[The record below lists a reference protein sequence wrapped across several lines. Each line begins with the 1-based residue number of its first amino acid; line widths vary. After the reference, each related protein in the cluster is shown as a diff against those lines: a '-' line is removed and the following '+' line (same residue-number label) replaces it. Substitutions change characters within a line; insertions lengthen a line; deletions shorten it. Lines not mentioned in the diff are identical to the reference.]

1 MKIALILAVCIA
13 AVGCTPAF
21 CEKNNVEYEQG
32 KCAQWVQEQQEEAQR
47 AMIFANFANGLSA
60 GLNGSQAAPAPVTYS
75 VPPPRSS
82 PAPVRNTSSCYPRKN
97 LCWNACHPAN
107 FGQDVDY
114 SAQSRCVS
122 NCDTEF
128 NNCISR

>member
-1 MKIALILAVCIA
+1 MKSTLILVLCIA
-13 AVGCTPAF
+13 ASGCTPAF

-60 GLNGSQAAPAPVTYS
+60 SMNNQAAPAPVTYS
-75 VPPPRSS
+75 APPSYS
-82 PAPVRNTSSCYPRKN
+82 APAPVRNTSSCYLRRKM
-97 LCWNACHPAN
+97 CWNACHPATY
-107 FGQDVDY
+107 GQEVDY

-122 NCDTEF
+122 NCDMEF
-128 NNCISR
+128 NDCTK